1 MKRFGFYGLFF
12 VLIVVGAFLIAG
24 CAGQQNKPAGESN
37 VIKIGFAAP
46 LSGSQAEMGTYLKN
60 GALMAIDKINAKGG
74 INGKKLELVAMDDK
88 ADPKE
93 AVSVAQK
100 FAADPSIV
108 AVIGHLNSGASIPAS
123 AIYHQAGLVMVSPSS
138 TNPKLTEQG
147 FNNVFRVCTTDA
159 MQGPFAAKFVKDKL
173 KKDTA
178 VVLDDKTAYG
188 QGLADE
194 FAKAFQADGGK
205 VLMRE
210 GINQG
215 DKDFTALLTKIKS
228 VNPQVIYFGGMYPEA
243 GQMVKQMKS
252 LGMNKIDFVSGD
264 GVEDPAFIKIA
275 GADANGTYASNVGPA
290 IEKVP
295 GSKEFIDEYTKKFGN
310 PPGPYALFGYDA
322 ALAVITALEKAPKPD
337 RADVLKVM
345 PTVSFEGMLG
355 KTSFDSKGDTTNKI
369 LTMFVVK
376 DEKWQPVD

>member
-1 MKRFGFYGLFF
+1 MKRYGFYALLFVLFAFGAFF
-12 VLIVVGAFLIAG
+12 VAG
-24 CAGQQNKPAGESN
+24 CSGQNKPAGESN
-37 VIKIGFAAP
+37 VIKIGFASP

-60 GALMAIDKINAKGG
+60 GAIMAIDKINAKGG

-123 AIYHQAGLVMVSPSS
+123 AIYNQAGLVMVSPSS

-159 MQGPFAAKFVKDKL
+159 MQGPFAAKYLKDKL
-173 KKDTA
+173 KKETV

-228 VNPQVIYFGGMYPEA
+228 LNPQAIYFGGMYPEA
-243 GQMVKQMKS
+243 GQMVKQMKA
-252 LGMNKIDFVSGD
+252 LGMNKVDFVSGD

-290 IEKVP
+290 IEKIP
-295 GSKEFIDEYTKKFGN
+295 GAKAFIDEYTKKFGMA
-310 PPGPYALFGYDA
+310 PGPYALFGYDA

-345 PTVSFEGMLG
+345 PTVSFEGLLG
-355 KTSFDSKGDTTNKI
+355 KTSFDSKGDTTNKV
-369 LTMFVVK
+369 LTMFEVK
-376 DEKWQPVD
+376 NDRWQPVD

>member
-1 MKRFGFYGLFF
+1 MKRYGFYALLFVLFAFGAFF
-12 VLIVVGAFLIAG
+12 VAG
-24 CAGQQNKPAGESN
+24 CSGQNKPAGESN
-37 VIKIGFAAP
+37 VIKIGFASP

-60 GALMAIDKINAKGG
+60 GAIMAIDKINAKGG

-123 AIYHQAGLVMVSPSS
+123 AIYNQAGLVMVSPSS

-159 MQGPFAAKFVKDKL
+159 MQGPFAAKYLKDKL
-173 KKDTA
+173 KKENV

-228 VNPQVIYFGGMYPEA
+228 LNPQAIYFGGMYPEA
-243 GQMVKQMKS
+243 GQMVKQMKA
-252 LGMNKIDFVSGD
+252 LGMNKVDFVSGD

-290 IEKVP
+290 IEKIP
-295 GSKEFIDEYTKKFGN
+295 GAKAFIDEYTKKFGMA
-310 PPGPYALFGYDA
+310 PGPYALFGYDA

-345 PTVSFEGMLG
+345 PTVSFEGLLG
-355 KTSFDSKGDTTNKI
+355 KTSFDSKGDTTNKV
-369 LTMFVVK
+369 LTMFEVK
-376 DEKWQPVD
+376 NDRWQPVD